1 MREEAAS
8 DPMGYGSRSRKAA
21 KMDQGM
27 VKLT

>member
-1 MREEAAS
+1 MREEAA
-8 DPMGYGSRSRKAA
+8 PNPIGYGGRSGEGA